1 MDRFTRVE
9 LTSSLRPALLPNET
23 ILAIQDSV
31 GLYEGNEKVP
41 EYSNGKAYLTTH
53 RVIYIDSEH
62 PQTHSLALDLSLVK
76 AREYF
81 TGFLKSSPKLILRF
95 TENLYA
101 LSSSPRSHTPISP
114 SSSTTSLPLTTSI
127 TPTTWICPICSYS
140 KNLTSTNLKCQ
151 LCGVK
156 RPEDLLSAPSV
167 SPLTSQNS
175 KESIIGSNV
184 VGGSSLQQE
193 EHLSQTSDTDSP
205 SAKTPAEGIACPV
218 CTFLNHPSMIRCEV
232 CESELGTF
240 NIDGLSITV
249 DEAVLG
255 STAGRSGNA
264 LPDFVKLA
272 FRNGGIGTFH
282 EKLKVAMSGKEWE
295 KSLEPIPPRS
305 TPDFDPGRGGIK
317 GIARNVEEGQKE
329 QEETLTLAFKD
340 LDGLM
345 AKAKEMVKLAES
357 MKLKLIKE
365 SNDSEASADEAS
377 SLNTYLLEL
386 GISSPELSLQLAEFL
401 EGILERENGM
411 MALTDIYCI
420 FNRARGVA
428 LISPEDMY
436 KACSLFE
443 QLNMPMR
450 LRKFPSGLNVV
461 HDEKTAQRILEEIQ
475 KNGPKTAIDL
485 AERQKTSVFLMTEA
499 KGLICRDE
507 TVEGLRFYENL
518 ISNYE
523 WEFED

>member
-23 ILAIQDSV
+23 ILAIQDNV

-53 RVIYIDSEH
+53 RAIYIDSEQ

-81 TGFLKSSPKLILRF
+81 TGFLKASPKIILRF

-101 LSSSPRSHTPISP
+101 SSSSPRSHTPISP

-140 KNLTSTNLKCQ
+140 KNLVSTNLKCQ

-156 RPEDLLSAPSV
+156 RPEDLLSASSAP
-167 SPLTSQNS
+167 PLISQNA
-175 KESIIGSNV
+175 KERIGSNV
-184 VGGSSLQQE
+184 DGVSLQQE
-193 EHLSQTSDTDSP
+193 EYLSQTSDTDSP
-205 SAKTPAEGIACPV
+205 SAKPLAEGIACPV

-240 NIDGLSITV
+240 NVDGLSITA
-249 DEAVLG
+249 DEAVSG
-255 STAGRSGNA
+255 SASGKSGNPSA
-264 LPDFVKLA
+264 DFVKLA
-272 FRNGGIGTFH
+272 FRNGGSSTFY

-295 KSLEPIPPRS
+295 KSLDSIPSKS
-305 TPDFDPGRGGIK
+305 TPNFDPGRSGIK
-317 GIARNVEEGQKE
+317 GITRNVEEGHKE
-329 QEETLTLAFKD
+329 QEETLALAFKD

-345 AKAKEMVKLAES
+345 AKANEMVKLAES
-357 MKLKLIKE
+357 MKLKLSKE
-365 SNDSEASADEAS
+365 SNESDALADEAS

-401 EGILERENGM
+401 EGILEKENGM

-443 QLNMPMR
+443 RLNMPMR
-450 LRKFPSGLNVV
+450 LRKFSSGLNVV
-461 HDEKTAQRILEEIQ
+461 HDEKTAQRILDEIR

-485 AERQKTSVFLMTEA
+485 AERQKTSVFLVTEQLLA
-499 KGLICRDE
+499 SFCEI
-507 TVEGLRFYENL
+507 
-518 ISNYE
+518 
-523 WEFED
+523 